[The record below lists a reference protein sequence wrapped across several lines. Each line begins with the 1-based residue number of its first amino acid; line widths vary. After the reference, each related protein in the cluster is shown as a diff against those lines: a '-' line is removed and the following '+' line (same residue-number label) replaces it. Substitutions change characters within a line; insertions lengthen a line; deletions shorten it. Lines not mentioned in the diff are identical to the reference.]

1 LYFPV
6 SLLARTRALARRS
19 HILRAFPARS
29 PARSASPLWPVGGLR
44 LLLSRNSPRASART
58 PFRPGQAPRAPAVSL
73 ARAAPGR
80 RPRVD
85 RTSRAPA
92 CRSLSPAPLGRSPC
106 SPRPQ
111 SSTRR
116 APPHLPTRQTPSSR
130 TPESLLV
137 PDSNLSGSVA
147 VRCRSSLGSM
157 APGSLCLSAID
168 SAPPASPSWLGHC
181 LPLPSASTLAG
192 GSAGA
197 FTHTSVSNLG
207 C

>member
-1 LYFPV
+1 MATDTVLCIP
-6 SLLARTRALARRS
+6 T
-19 HILRAFPARS
+19 LRFGPAPPGSPGSRS
-29 PARSASPLWPVGGLR
+29 PEFVPVGGLR

-58 PFRPGQAPRAPAVSL
+58 PFRPGQAPRALAVFL
-73 ARAAPGR
+73 ARAAPGH

-130 TPESLLV
+130 TPESLPV

-168 SAPPASPSWLGHC
+168 SAPPASPSCFGRC
-181 LPLPSASTLAG
+181 LPLPSAAALAG
-192 GSAGA
+192 GSACA
-197 FTHTSVSNLG
+197 LTHTRVSNLG